1 MGCTQSSAAVGP
13 SKSSSSGAGG
23 SGRGGNVVVVQ
34 PAATDTSVAARN
46 GGDIEGDVLED
57 SAFEPSLTA
66 SAPPGAAASR
76 FVAMNGS
83 LAGVVRPTLLF
94 APTTACH
101 PWTPLLT
108 SSLCLWCGGPA
119 VSPQSDKEKRTL
131 IAGVVQQTGGPPLVL
146 KRKNEETSG
155 PIEQALRRDAS
166 IGNIY
171 GTMETMSKMKLVEG
185 TQRDLAD
192 FCNDPAIDSSRSRG
206 SAGAGQGSAR
216 R

>member
-1 MGCTQSSAAVGP
+1 MREYHTLHVWGVWGCGVSVRHPLFANTMGCTQSSAAVGP

-83 LAGVVRPTLLF
+83 LAGVVRPTLLI
-94 APTTACH
+94 APTTSCH
-101 PWTPLLT
+101 P
-108 SSLCLWCGGPA
+108 
-119 VSPQSDKEKRTL
+119 
-131 IAGVVQQTGGPPLVL
+131 
-146 KRKNEETSG
+146 
-155 PIEQALRRDAS
+155 
-166 IGNIY
+166 
-171 GTMETMSKMKLVEG
+171 
-185 TQRDLAD
+185 
-192 FCNDPAIDSSRSRG
+192 
-206 SAGAGQGSAR
+206 
-216 R
+216 